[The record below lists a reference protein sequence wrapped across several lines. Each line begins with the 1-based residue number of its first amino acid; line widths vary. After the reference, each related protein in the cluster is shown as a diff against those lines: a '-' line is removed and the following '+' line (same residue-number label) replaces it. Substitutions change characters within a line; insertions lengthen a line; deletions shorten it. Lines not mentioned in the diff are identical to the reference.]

1 MRLCMNVRMLFKMLC
16 LSIFITTIPCFLY
29 AQTSI
34 KKYIDSCSQYDIPVD
49 MMKRALSGDEEIA
62 YKIAMKYYLMMNT
75 PEGNPL
81 REVNESILYA
91 IELLELA
98 AKKGHSKSIK
108 ALHVFY
114 DRFGDL
120 IPNIDT
126 RKMFFLLKC
135 AKQGGAKDWYR
146 YGKACLNFGKN
157 VEGVIWIKKAAEH
170 GYSQSYS
177 DMIEIYKKGIGTS
190 VDIVKAYAYMKFQAD
205 TAALDYIRFPL
216 LRVSY
221 KYGSTLS
228 PSQRQLAQKFYDDI
242 WQRTFNKKTLTIDE
256 FIALCVSGSASEISE
271 AIANGCDPHL
281 KTLQGGDLIS
291 HMAFMGKVSAVIE
304 LAKNGADIY
313 ALNDGVPILSLLLRY
328 GAIESIKPLVDLG
341 VNINAQDRDG
351 NTALHWAVRYED
363 IPVIKA
369 LLYSNARCDIYN
381 NNKMTP
387 LDIARC
393 LKNEYIIGLILN
405 KEHPAYSET
414 KSKNFMEKYK
424 KIYNYQRI
432 RTNII
437 GRIEKRWHHGKY
449 YIALRKD
456 DNTLLYTTSLLGDY
470 EELDRASIT
479 RKRIKI
485 SCDIVSDGKDV
496 IIDSSTIEVSRE
508 ILPIHLKQRLYTEGL
523 FSNIFNTSL
532 EKILHATFSVLQQ
545 EDFSSMSYLHNN
557 TNCQS
562 YIMENRQLIKK
573 EFYTDIPFDASKKKL
588 KCIEHSTTLIDTSP
602 HAGLYKS
609 DKGNVFIWI
618 MKKRYIEVRIYPQ
631 NNENGIYLSTKI
643 DTAAQGWITFPYKD
657 NPPIYI
663 LFSQKGIYIFY
674 EGTLDILDG
683 YCNVNI
689 SGYYPLV
696 Q

>member
-1 MRLCMNVRMLFKMLC
+1 MNVRMLFKRLC
-16 LSIFITTIPCFLY
+16 LSFFITIIPCFLY

-34 KKYIDSCSQYDIPVD
+34 NKKYIDSCSQYDIPVE
-49 MMKRALSGDEEIA
+49 MMEKALSGDEEIA

-75 PEGNPL
+75 PEGIPL

-98 AKKGHSKSIK
+98 AKKGHLKSIK

-114 DRFGDL
+114 DRFGDF

-126 RKMFFLLKC
+126 RKMFFLLQC
-135 AKQGGAKDWYR
+135 AKQGDAKDWYR
-146 YGKACLNFGKN
+146 YGKACLSFGKN
-157 VEGVIWIKKAAEH
+157 VEGAIWIKKAAEH

-216 LRVSY
+216 RRALY
-221 KYGSTLS
+221 KYGITLS
-228 PSQRQLAQKFYDDI
+228 LSQRQLAQKFYDDI

-256 FIALCVSGSASEISE
+256 FIALCVTGSASEISR

-304 LAKNGADIY
+304 LAKNGADIN

-341 VNINAQDRDG
+341 ANINAQDRDG

-369 LLYSNARCDIYN
+369 LLYNNARYDIYN
-381 NNKMTP
+381 NNRITP

-393 LKNEYIIGLILN
+393 LKNKYIIGLILN
-405 KEHPAYSET
+405 KEHPTHDEN
-414 KSKNFMEKYK
+414 KSKIFIDKYK
-424 KIYNYQRI
+424 KIYNLQRAK
-432 RTNII
+432 TNII

-479 RKRIKI
+479 RKRIKV

-496 IIDSSTIEVSRE
+496 IIDGSTIEVSRE
-508 ILPIHLKQRLYTEGL
+508 ILPIHLKQRLYAEGL
-523 FSNIFNTSL
+523 FSNIFTSI
-532 EKILHATFSVLQQ
+532 EKILRATFIVLQQ
-545 EDFSSMSYLHNN
+545 EDFPSTLYMHNN
-557 TNCQS
+557 NTTCQS
-562 YIMENRQLIKK
+562 YIIENRQLIKK
-573 EFYTDIPFDASKKKL
+573 EFYTDIPLDASKKML
-588 KCIEHSTTLIDTSP
+588 KCIENLVTLIDTSP

-609 DKGNVFIWI
+609 DKGNIFIWI
-618 MKKRYIEVRIYPQ
+618 MKQKYIEVRIYPQ
-631 NNENGIYLSTKI
+631 NNENGIFLSTKI
-643 DTAAQGWITFPYKD
+643 DPAGQGWITFPYKN

-674 EGTLDILDG
+674 EGILDILDG

-689 SGYYPLV
+689 SGFYPLV